1 MGYEALHAVLSRDV
15 DARAW
20 NAGFVGTE
28 IE

>member
-1 MGYEALHAVLSRDV
+1 MGCEAPHAVLSRGV

-20 NAGFVGTE
+20 NAGFVDGN

>member
-1 MGYEALHAVLSRDV
+1 MGCEALHAVLSRGV
-15 DARAW
+15 DAQAW